1 MLVFDLERQN
11 RALCELFQQKLPSQS
26 SAHYQVKQHLHN
38 NLPRV
43 TTISLSLSGP
53 MGFFVWLAVFSRT
66 HVIIIVLDL
75 RFQVQPG
82 PLPEYNSQ
90 LYNDSA
96 KQVETALTEA
106 QAKVTTK
113 HWYYLSC

>member
-11 RALCELFQQKLPSQS
+11 RALCELFQQKPSSQS

-38 NLPRV
+38 NL
-43 TTISLSLSGP
+43 LDCLLLLSGP
-53 MGFFVWLAVFSRT
+53 TVFSVWLAVFSCT
-66 HVIIIVLDL
+66 HDIIIVLDL

-106 QAKVTTK
+106 HAKVTTK